1 MIITEGCAPDEIGAF
16 GADVPRFTDTSVSG
30 WSAVVRAVHEEGACI
45 VPQLWHVGAFE
56 PSMVGMTDTLAASKR
71 QSPSG
76 LASPS
81 LRIGSVMTQS
91 DIDAAIDAFA
101 SAAATA
107 QRIGCDGIELHGAH
121 GYLLDQFFWS
131 ATNRRSDRYGGDLPQ
146 RTRFAAELIQE
157 CRRRVGAAFA
167 IILRFSQWKQLD
179 YNARLFAAP
188 AELAEFLAPLADAG
202 VDLFHCSTR
211 RFWDP
216 AFDDS
221 DMTLAG
227 WTRKLSGRPTIAVGS
242 VTLGNDFKSSQ
253 GKQFAAIDALAIDRL
268 NAFLDRDEFD
278 LVAIGRAL
286 LANPDWVRRVAEAGA
301 SGLQPFS
308 REMLD
313 TLN

>member
-1 MIITEGCAPDEIGAF
+1 
-16 GADVPRFTDTSVSG
+16 
-30 WSAVVRAVHEEGACI
+30 VRAVHEEGACI

-107 QRIGCDGIELHGAH
+107 QRLGCDGIELHGAH

-131 ATNRRSDRYGGDLPQ
+131 ATNCRSDRYGGNLPQ

-157 CRRRVGAAFA
+157 CRRRVGAAFT

-179 YNARLFAAP
+179 YDARLFAAP
-188 AELAEFLAPLADAG
+188 AELGEFLAPLVDAG

-211 RFWDP
+211 RFWDA

-221 DMTLAG
+221 EMTLAG

-242 VTLGNDFKSSQ
+242 VTVGNDFKSSQ
-253 GKQFAAIDALAIDRL
+253 GKQFAAIDEQAVERL
-268 NAFLDRDEFD
+268 NAFLARNEFD

-286 LANPDWVRRVAEAGA
+286 LANPDWVRTVAATGVG
-301 SGLQPFS
+301 GLRPFS

-313 TLN
+313 SLK